1 MGVTLYGVN
10 EKHFFLVPRF
20 AKGSS
25 IRIKFSGQL
34 NINSEKKYQVG
45 VQIWFSDFEQLSC
58 SNFIKLKN
66 VIEWVVFD

>member
-1 MGVTLYGVN
+1 LAT
-10 EKHFFLVPRF
+10 
-20 AKGSS
+20 
-25 IRIKFSGQL
+25 IKFEL

-45 VQIWFSDFEQLSC
+45 VQIYFSDFEQLSC